1 MVEERISNECK
12 NKIHSLPFCISSI
25 GDLHDIVIQFF
36 SQPIKSLV
44 CGWFP
49 AFIARDTFALS
60 SGWFIWKSTVVIGQ
74 INPLVSRHSVEIA
87 QLYKVMQ

>member
-1 MVEERISNECK
+1 MLRKQNKQNRQGLFTQRYVDGRVDELITGGFLSVNFMVEERISNECK

-44 CGWFP
+44 CG
-49 AFIARDTFALS
+49 
-60 SGWFIWKSTVVIGQ
+60 
-74 INPLVSRHSVEIA
+74 
-87 QLYKVMQ
+87 